1 MDIIIFG
8 TVYNYKFTTFFL
20 LRLIIDNLFQ
30 LVSRSNYNHMF
41 TLSSDKGPPL
51 KCWLTIKKV
60 YLSKTKFRQENTNNH
75 ITANKTVVDF
85 KERDK
90 YNETAKTEVAT

>member
-20 LRLIIDNLFQ
+20 LRPIIDNLFQ

-51 KCWLTIKKV
+51 KCWLTITKKATV
-60 YLSKTKFRQENTNNH
+60 SRHQQEKCTKGLLKQN
-75 ITANKTVVDF
+75 
-85 KERDK
+85 
-90 YNETAKTEVAT
+90 